1 MNFSPVGLRRARIK
15 MLFSNALF
23 KDHHRGPPSPIES
36 PSHPGTGPN
45 EPGEG
50 GETEL
55 EVGARV
61 KIGLE

>member
-1 MNFSPVGLRRARIK
+1 MNFSSVGLRRARIK

-23 KDHHRGPPSPIES
+23 KDHHCGPPSSIES
-36 PSHPGTGPN
+36 PSHPGTGLN
-45 EPGEG
+45 KPGEG

-55 EVGARV
+55 EVGTRV